1 MKAIGYSKM
10 TSSPQRSRRGEGLH
24 LMRSESGTEQAGNE
38 DCRRTSGGVFV
49 AIDPSFGMVV
59 EKEEATVKS
68 IKKEERCR
76 SVNECVRRCG
86 GVCVVFLARRKM
98 TAKNQVLMEAVVKQ
112 ATSAKCV
119 GLIVCDTKTN
129 VL

>member
-10 TSSPQRSRRGEGLH
+10 TSSPQRSRRVEGLH

-38 DCRRTSGGVFV
+38 DCRRTSGGVLV
-49 AIDPSFGMVV
+49 AIDPSFGVVV
-59 EKEEATVKS
+59 EKEEAAVKS
-68 IKKEERCR
+68 IKKKEKRCR

-98 TAKNQVLMEAVVKQ
+98 TAKKRCFDGSGGEAGDKCQVCWADRLRHK
-112 ATSAKCV
+112 
-119 GLIVCDTKTN
+119 D
-129 VL
+129 